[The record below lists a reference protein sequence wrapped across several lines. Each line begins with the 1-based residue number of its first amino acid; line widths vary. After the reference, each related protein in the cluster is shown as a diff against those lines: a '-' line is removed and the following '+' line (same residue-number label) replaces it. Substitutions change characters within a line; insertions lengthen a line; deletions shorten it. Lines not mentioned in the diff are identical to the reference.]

1 MQRRLHATHCG
12 GASEEHPMTNT
23 LAKLYIEV
31 TTACN
36 LDCIMCVRRVWD
48 EPLGTMPLA
57 TFADLMDQIGD
68 LPAPPTIHLSGFGE
82 PMAHPHFLELV
93 RLAKATGAKV
103 EMTTNG
109 TLLDAAKTQALIDL
123 DLDRLVVSVDGVS
136 PAHYAEI
143 RERGSLGD
151 VIGNLRRL
159 KHLRIQQRGRHG
171 NPQLALAFVAMRE
184 NVDDLPK
191 LPALATQL
199 GAWEILVSNVV
210 PHTPEME
217 AEILYRRSLKAC
229 AYRASRWAPALR
241 LPKLDLAD
249 NTVGPLQGT
258 FNSTASISLL
268 DASLSGRNDYCRF
281 ANEGYAA
288 IRWDGE
294 VSPCLSLL
302 HSHPEYIHGRRKELA
317 RHTFGNIHTT
327 PLAEIWHGKYF
338 TDFRRRLVEFN
349 FSPCSTCGG
358 CERFPQNFTD
368 CSGNIFPTCGA
379 CLWAQGFIQCA

>member
-1 MQRRLHATHCG
+1 
-12 GASEEHPMTNT
+12 MTDT

-36 LDCIMCVRRVWD
+36 LDCVMCVRRVWQ

-57 TFADLMDQIGD
+57 TFAGLMDQ
-68 LPAPPTIHLSGFGE
+68 LAAFPSPPTIHLSGYGE

-93 RLAKATGAKV
+93 RLAKATGARV

-123 DLDRLVVSVDGVS
+123 DLDRLVVSVDGAT
-136 PAHYAEI
+136 PAHYEEI
-143 RERGSLGD
+143 REHGSFGR
-151 VIGNLRRL
+151 VIANLRRL

-184 NVDDLPK
+184 NIADLPK
-191 LPALATQL
+191 LPALATQV
-199 GAWEILVSNVV
+199 GAWEILVSNLI
-210 PHTPEME
+210 PHTAEME

-241 LPKLDLAD
+241 LPKLDVAD
-249 NTVGPLQGT
+249 MTVGPLQGT
-258 FNSTASISLL
+258 FASTASISLL
-268 DASLSGRNDYCRF
+268 DAGLSARNDYCRF
-281 ANEGYAA
+281 AREGYAA

-302 HSHPEYIHGRRKELA
+302 HSHPEYLHGRRKEITRYA
-317 RHTFGNIHTT
+317 FGNIHAT
-327 PLAEIWHGKYF
+327 PLYDLWQGAEF
-338 TDFRRRLVEFN
+338 TEFRRRLCDFH

-358 CERFPQNFTD
+358 CERFPANFED
-368 CSGNIFPTCGA
+368 CTGNGFPTCGA
-379 CLWAQGFIQCA
+379 CLWAQGFVQCA